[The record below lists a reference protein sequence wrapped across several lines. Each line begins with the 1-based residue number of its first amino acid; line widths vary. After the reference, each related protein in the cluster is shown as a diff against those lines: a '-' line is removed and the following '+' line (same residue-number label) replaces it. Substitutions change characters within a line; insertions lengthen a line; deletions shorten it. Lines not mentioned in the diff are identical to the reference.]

1 MMGVALSNNCKY
13 QPKNHPWQT
22 PINTVG
28 VPQLPKGDLLHH
40 KFAVIDGQ
48 TVIAGSHNWSTA
60 ANKNNDET
68 LLIIQ
73 NSRVAAHFE
82 REFARLYQN
91 AQLGI
96 PPSLQEKIDQQKK
109 TCR

>member
-1 MMGVALSNNCKY
+1 MHWVTRRWGALSAFAGD
-13 QPKNHPWQT
+13 PSSSSSSAED
-22 PINTVG
+22 
-28 VPQLPKGDLLHH
+28 QLPKGDLLHH

-48 TVIAGSHNWSTA
+48 TVITGSHNWSTA

-68 LLIIQ
+68 LLVIQ
-73 NSRVAAHFE
+73 NPKVAAHFE

-96 PPSLQEKIDQQKK
+96 PPSLQEKIDEQKK